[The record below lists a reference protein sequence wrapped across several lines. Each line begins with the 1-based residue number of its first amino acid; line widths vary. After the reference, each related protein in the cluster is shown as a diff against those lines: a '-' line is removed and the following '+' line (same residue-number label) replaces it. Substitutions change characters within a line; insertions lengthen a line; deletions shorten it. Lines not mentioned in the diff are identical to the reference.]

1 MTSTTDPL
9 LTEIADLL
17 RRIVL
22 PASWETSEGVQRDA
36 ADLLA
41 RLVEHG
47 VSTHGQCP
55 GCRSGVA
62 TQARP

>member
-1 MTSTTDPL
+1 MTDPL

-17 RRIVL
+17 RRIAR

-41 RLVEHG
+41 RLERGADVKTACG
-47 VSTHGQCP
+47 A
-55 GCRSGVA
+55 CRSPVVTRVHA
-62 TQARP
+62 